1 MIPVATARNYSFDA
15 TKRRSG
21 ADLHL
26 TKEYENNPH
35 KTIIDFCSSFLD
47 KIQLAPAKI
56 LVATYRRPEISKGG
70 VIMASSNLDEDK
82 WQGVA
87 ALVLKLG
94 SAAFVDDASTTFHEF
109 AAKQYDWVTFRP
121 AVGVA
126 REFNGLHCRIVE
138 DKMIDAVIDDP
149 TLVW

>member
-1 MIPVATARNYSFDA
+1 MTKVAPTQVYSFN
-15 TKRRSG
+15 TSQREKGKNLHKSQEYQ
-21 ADLHL
+21 AD
-26 TKEYENNPH
+26 PH
-35 KTIIDFCSSFLD
+35 KTIIEYCKPFIE
-47 KIQLAPAKI
+47 KIRLAPSKI
-56 LVATYRRPEISKGG
+56 LVATYRRPEKTAGG
-70 VIMASSNLDEDK
+70 ILMADSSLDEDK

-94 SAAFVDDASTTFHEF
+94 DAAFVDDATTTFSGF
-109 AAKQYDWVTFRP
+109 SAKQYDWVTFRA

-138 DKMIDAVIDDP
+138 DASIDAVIDDP

>member
-1 MIPVATARNYSFDA
+1 MTSVATHKVYNFNVSLREKGKN
-15 TKRRSG
+15 
-21 ADLHL
+21 LHI
-26 TKEYENNPH
+26 TPEYDKNPH
-35 KTIIDFCSSFLD
+35 KTIIDFCSPFLANI
-47 KIQLAPAKI
+47 KLAPSKI
-56 LVATYRRPEISKGG
+56 LVATYRRPEKTAGG
-70 VIMASSNLDEDK
+70 ILMSGSSLDEDK

-94 SAAFVDDASTTFHEF
+94 DSAFKDDGQTTFAGFE
-109 AAKQYDWVTFRP
+109 AKQYDWVTFRP

-138 DKMIDAVIDDP
+138 DRMIDAVIDDP

>member
-1 MIPVATARNYSFDA
+1 MFS
-15 TKRRSG
+15 RRQKG
-21 ADLHL
+21 AELHKS
-26 TKEYENNPH
+26 KEYESNPH
-35 KTIIDFCSSFLD
+35 QTIIDFVAPFID
-47 KIQLAPAKI
+47 KIQLAPSKI
-56 LVATYRRPEISKGG
+56 LVATYRRPEKSAGG
-70 VIMASSNLDEDK
+70 IIMANTNLDEDK

-94 SAAFVDDASTTFHEF
+94 SAAFKDDANITFSGFE
-109 AAKQYDWVTFRP
+109 AKIHDWVTFRP

>member
-1 MIPVATARNYSFDA
+1 MNQALEPKIYKFNVNQA
-15 TKRRSG
+15 KLG
-21 ADLHL
+21 KELHK
-26 TKEYENNPH
+26 TKEYEKDPH
-35 KTIIDFCSSFLD
+35 ATIIKYCQPFLAN
-47 KIQLAPAKI
+47 IRLAPSKV
-56 LVATYRRPEISKGG
+56 LVATYRRPEVSAGG
-70 VIMASSNLDEDK
+70 IIMASSNLDEDK

-94 SAAFVDDASTTFHEF
+94 SAAFKDDDSISFSGFE
-109 AAKQYDWVTFRP
+109 AKQFEWVTFRP

>member
-1 MIPVATARNYSFDA
+1 MTQVAGAKAYKFDVS
-15 TKRRSG
+15 KRKLGSE
-21 ADLHL
+21 LHK
-26 TKEYENNPH
+26 TKEYEFNPH
-35 KTIIDFCSSFLD
+35 KALVDFCAPFLD
-47 KIQLAPAKI
+47 KIRVAPSKI
-56 LVATYRRPEISKGG
+56 LVATYRRPEISAGG
-70 VIMASSNLDEDK
+70 IIMSNKDLDEDK

-87 ALVLKLG
+87 ALVLKCG
-94 SAAFVDDASTTFHEF
+94 VSAFKDDPSITFGGFE
-109 AAKQYDWVTFRP
+109 AKEGDWVTFRP

>member
-1 MIPVATARNYSFDA
+1 MSQPEAKVFNFDA
-15 TKRRSG
+15 SKRRSG

-26 TKEYENNPH
+26 TKEYEVNPN
-35 KTIIDFCSSFLD
+35 KAIIDFCAPFLD
-47 KIQLAPAKI
+47 KIQLAPSKI
-56 LVATYRRPEISKGG
+56 LVATYRRPETSKGG
-70 VIMASSNLDEDK
+70 IIMATSNLDEDK

-94 SAAFVDDASTTFHEF
+94 VSAFKDDESISFNGF
-109 AAKQYDWVTFRP
+109 GAKQYDWVTFRP